1 MSDEERLRGY
11 VDVWWRAVDDLTHLL
26 EQLSPEEWATP
37 TDLPGWDVHACAA
50 HTAHL
55 ESVLAGGPE
64 ETVELDVPAHVR
76 GILGVYTE
84 QGVVARRDRTPD
96 ELINEIRESCTAR
109 RTQLLDSPPTDA
121 SARPEVIF
129 GGVDWSW
136 EVLLRNRPLDVWMH
150 EQDVRR
156 AVGRPGGMDS
166 PAAQHTADYFLESLA
181 MVLAKRAGAHPGT
194 TLVVEVE
201 GSEPAAFGVRDDGKG
216 ARLSDVPQEPTARV
230 CLSREAFVV
239 LAGGRRTPEQV
250 SYAVTGDA
258 GLAARVLSSM
268 AVTP

>member
-1 MSDEERLRGY
+1 MSDEARLRAY
-11 VDVWWRAVDDLTHLL
+11 VGVWWRAVEDFTQLL
-26 EQLSPEEWATP
+26 ERVPLEQWSTP

-64 ETVELDVPAHVR
+64 ETLELEAPAHAR
-76 GILGVYTE
+76 GILGLYTE
-84 QGVVARRDRTPD
+84 QGVVARRARTPD
-96 ELINEIRESCTAR
+96 ELITEIRESCTAR
-109 RTQLLDSPPTDA
+109 HTRLLEAPPTDA
-121 SARPEVIF
+121 SARPEIIF

-156 AVGRPGGMDS
+156 AVGRPGGLDA
-166 PAAQHTADYFLESLA
+166 PAAQHTVEYLLESLA
-181 MVLAKRAGAHPGT
+181 MVLAKRAGAPAGT

-201 GSEPAAFGVRDDGKG
+201 GSAAAAFGVGRDGKG
-216 ARLSDVPQEPTARV
+216 ARLPAVPEEPTVLLR
-230 CLSREAFVV
+230 LSREDFVV
-239 LAGGRRTPEQV
+239 LAGGRHRSP
-250 SYAVTGDA
+250 AVVVEGD
-258 GLAARVLSSM
+258 GELASRVLGSM